1 MIRFDIRQIHD
12 EPQNLRFVSPCMIN
26 EPRWMKFG
34 SIFAELEASFSNTS
48 LSYHVIAKF
57 LFDGDDLR
65 RLSKAASVAVLEEQA
80 TGKKFP
86 MRIITR

>member
-1 MIRFDIRQIHD
+1 
-12 EPQNLRFVSPCMIN
+12 MIN
-26 EPRWMKFG
+26 EPRWLKFG

-57 LFDGDDLR
+57 LFDGDDLMK
-65 RLSKAASVAVLEEQA
+65 LSKAANFAVLEEEA

-86 MRIITR
+86 MRIVTR